1 MSIIIFAILLLYFL
15 YDYRKG
21 SILILLLT
29 PFLSMVLIG
38 GKSLSLFLGLIVLF
52 KWMIASQRKWK
63 VFSTS
68 VFLCPVLVLGFS
80 YLISNHYGRSPHLPS
95 AITNTMLLFFVFV
108 LIDYLGRFA
117 YLKKYALKVVIV
129 MATVLSING
138 LIETLTHYNI
148 ILNLA
153 IATGLYPSDTPIITE
168 IRYGLKRA
176 QSAFG
181 MHTSWGG
188 YAFIVCCFLL
198 YLKNIAI

>member
-1 MSIIIFAILLLYFL
+1 M
-15 YDYRKG
+15 
-21 SILILLLT
+21 
-29 PFLSMVLIG
+29 
-38 GKSLSLFLGLIVLF
+38 
-52 KWMIASQRKWK
+52 Q
-63 VFSTS
+63 
-68 VFLCPVLVLGFS
+68 
-80 YLISNHYGRSPHLPS
+80 
-95 AITNTMLLFFVFV
+95 LFFVFV

-129 MATVLSING
+129 MAAVLSING

-153 IATGLYPSDTPIITE
+153 ITTGLYPSDTLIITE

>member
-1 MSIIIFAILLLYFL
+1 M
-15 YDYRKG
+15 
-21 SILILLLT
+21 
-29 PFLSMVLIG
+29 
-38 GKSLSLFLGLIVLF
+38 
-52 KWMIASQRKWK
+52 
-63 VFSTS
+63 
-68 VFLCPVLVLGFS
+68 
-80 YLISNHYGRSPHLPS
+80 
-95 AITNTMLLFFVFV
+95 

-129 MATVLSING
+129 MAAVLSING

-153 IATGLYPSDTPIITE
+153 ITTGLYPSDTLIITE

-198 YLKNIAI
+198 YLKILQYNFQVCKLSHYSARNEYILYRSKKCFLGICCRFVGICRYKRLEIKESLGINIVSDSYQSFIHWIFWRYSFFFYRYGEGEWQ

>member
-1 MSIIIFAILLLYFL
+1 M
-15 YDYRKG
+15 
-21 SILILLLT
+21 
-29 PFLSMVLIG
+29 
-38 GKSLSLFLGLIVLF
+38 
-52 KWMIASQRKWK
+52 
-63 VFSTS
+63 
-68 VFLCPVLVLGFS
+68 
-80 YLISNHYGRSPHLPS
+80 
-95 AITNTMLLFFVFV
+95 